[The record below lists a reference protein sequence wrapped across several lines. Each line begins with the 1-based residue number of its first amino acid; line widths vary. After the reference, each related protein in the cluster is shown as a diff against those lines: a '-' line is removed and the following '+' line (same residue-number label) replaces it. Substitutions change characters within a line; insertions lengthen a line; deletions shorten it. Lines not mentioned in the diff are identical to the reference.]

1 VVRSIFNGWLL
12 TFPAAGLAAAA
23 AYAVLALLLI

>member
-1 VVRSIFNGWLL
+1 MARTIVSAWVL

-23 AYAVLALLLI
+23 CFAILNPFLS